1 MTKKR
6 KILLTLSLAF
16 MLSFVIWTLVVRFVG
31 VGEIGPNCSK
41 VGLATLNNF
50 VHNLF
55 GVHYNIYVITDWLG
69 ILPILV
75 AFCFAIVGLVQWIK
89 RKSISKVDFD
99 ILALGVFYIVVIIFY
114 VLFDFVV
121 VNYRPVLINGYLE
134 PSYPSSTTLLVASVM
149 PTAIIQ
155 CRLKIKNI
163 IIRRCVNVSN
173 IIFISFMVIGRLI
186 SGVHWFSDIVGG
198 LLLSTSLVLTYSF
211 AIAKKEIIG
220 CKFF

>member
-1 MTKKR
+1 MIKKR

-16 MLSFVIWTLVVRFVG
+16 MLSFVLWTLIVRFVD
-31 VGEIGPNCSK
+31 VGAIGPNCSK

-163 IIRRCVNVSN
+163 IVRRCVNVSN

-211 AIAKKEIIG
+211 AINRNIDQIVD
-220 CKFF
+220 